1 MTTPPTL
8 DLNYLA
14 TGSVPAITPALG
26 AFMAEAAGVCL
37 ESQGHNQGVTLE
49 IQGWREASYSLRW
62 TSVSNQAND
71 LAYNDQVLATEMG
84 ASGIAALL
92 ASNLTGYL
100 VLEPSRG
107 GTGFDYWLGEVSDG
121 ALEYLAGLE
130 VSGIRRGSAS
140 VVAAR
145 MREKLQQAGR
155 SNRQGFETFAI
166 VVEFGRPLAEVQKN
180 DL

>member
-8 DLNYLA
+8 DLNELV
-14 TGSVPAITPALG
+14 TGNIPAVTPVLG

-37 ESQGHNQGVTLE
+37 ESQGHSQGVTLE
-49 IQGWREASYSLRW
+49 ILGWREATFSLHW
-62 TSVSNQAND
+62 TSVSNQARD
-71 LAYNDQVLATEMG
+71 LSYNDQVLATEMG

-92 ASNLTGYL
+92 ASDLTGYL

-121 ALEYLAGLE
+121 TLEYHAGLE
-130 VSGIRRGSAS
+130 VSGIRRGSAG

-145 MREKLQQAGR
+145 MREKLQQAAK